1 MTQPLIEQQVFR
13 AIVNDDMALLQI
25 ALALDAKP
33 HPLQRPRWQR
43 SLALFLARRGTW
55 FKFPWWRLRAR
66 PVPCRWSSLAHGAV
80 LHASPALLQTLIEAG
95 AWTDVV
101 DQRGQSALHLAAH
114 LGKLPHF
121 VTLANAGSAL
131 DLEDREGRTP
141 RDILAEFHPA
151 LFHAWQQNWV
161 ASFSGKKESNRE
173 AHPENARPGF
183 LSAPGA
189 ASRLP
194 LTSPDE
200 RFPGC
205 QPAWAAGHDRSGS
218 DRPGQDRAKSPATPG
233 IPGKSMPISLVK
245 TAPEREP
252 MTATQG

>member
-13 AIVNDDMALLQI
+13 AIVNDDMALLQA
-25 ALALDAKP
+25 ALALNSKP

-43 SLALFLARRGTW
+43 SLALFLARRGPW
-55 FKFPWWRLRAR
+55 LKFPWWHLRAR
-66 PVPCRWSSLAHGAV
+66 PVPCRWNSLAHGAV
-80 LHASPALLQTLIEAG
+80 LHASPAVLQTLIEAG

-101 DQRGQSALHLAAH
+101 DKQGQSALHLAAH

-131 DLEDREGRTP
+131 DLEDQQGRTP

-161 ASFSGKKESNRE
+161 ASFSGEKETNRG
-173 AHPENARPGF
+173 APPEGGRPDSISG
-183 LSAPGA
+183 LPR
-189 ASRLP
+189 ASL
-194 LTSPDE
+194 DE

-205 QPAWAAGHDRSGS
+205 QPARASWNNRARNLKTPETLEKALQ
-218 DRPGQDRAKSPATPG
+218 PGLMAIATG
-233 IPGKSMPISLVK
+233 Q
-245 TAPEREP
+245 EP
-252 MTATQG
+252 MAATQG